1 MLKHML
7 APAVERDY
15 LAVYPLVRY
24 RLVPEVQ
31 PPLRILGYDEY
42 RTLVEQV
49 TAGDPVTGAYTVFLG
64 ETGTR
69 KQANP
74 AGARPQKKGLSR
86 RRSRVRVSSAP
97 PDTTPIG
104 SLVRVSIDP
113 NVLEAHQRCQQY

>member
-1 MLKHML
+1 M
-7 APAVERDY
+7 
-15 LAVYPLVRY
+15 
-24 RLVPEVQ
+24 Q

-74 AGARPQKKGLSR
+74 AGARPQKRACHAGGREFESR
-86 RRSRVRVSSAP
+86 RPRQTQHPLGAWFAYRSIQTYWRRIRDANN
-97 PDTTPIG
+97 TNN
-104 SLVRVSIDP
+104 L
-113 NVLEAHQRCQQY
+113 LH